1 MLIYYAI
8 TAVNIALMLWL
19 AWRTPNR
26 AFKAYLTTMAP
37 AAAMQNAS
45 GWGLW
50 GEIPLAIVGAI
61 WTFSLLPTSRRGRVE
76 ALSLGLMLTAL
87 LMLLLPH
94 PWPMY
99 SHEAYYLRLFS
110 AAAFL
115 GISTPCAFLKRG
127 NWLAIPWWGAVL
139 SVAGISEQG
148 WDYRTVAI
156 CANLTWTACLAGWIW
171 IGRKDN
177 EPIRISRGH

>member
-1 MLIYYAI
+1 MTAFYAI
-8 TAVNIALMLWL
+8 TALNIVLMLTL
-19 AWRTPNR
+19 ASRMPLLPFR
-26 AFKAYLTTMAP
+26 VYLIAMAVT
-37 AAAMQNAS
+37 ALLQNTHWWNLTGEAIIAS
-45 GWGLW
+45 
-50 GEIPLAIVGAI
+50 IAGA
-61 WTFSLLPTSRRGRVE
+61 WVFSLLPTSRRGRVE

-115 GISTPCAFLKRG
+115 GISVPCAFLKRG
-127 NWLAIPWWGAVL
+127 NWLAIPWWLAVL

-148 WDYRTVAI
+148 WNYRTVAI
-156 CANLTWTACLAGWIW
+156 CANLTWTACLIGWLI
-171 IGRKDN
+171 
-177 EPIRISRGH
+177 ISRLPDASPASS

>member
-1 MLIYYAI
+1 MTIYYAI
-8 TAVNIALMLWL
+8 TALNIALMLAL

-26 AFKAYLTTMAP
+26 AFKAYLMTMAL

-45 GWGLW
+45 WWGLW
-50 GEIPLAIVGAI
+50 GEAPLAMLGAV
-61 WTFSLLPTSRRGRVE
+61 WVWSLLPTSRRGRVE

-127 NWLAIPWWGAVL
+127 NWLAIPWWSAVL

-171 IGRKDN
+171 MGRKKYGMATN
-177 EPIRISRGH
+177 

>member
-1 MLIYYAI
+1 MTIYYAI
-8 TAVNIALMLWL
+8 TALNIALMLWL
-19 AWRTPNR
+19 AWRTQG
-26 AFKAYLTTMAP
+26 AFRRYLIAMAIS
-37 AAAMQNAS
+37 AWAQNLRV
-45 GWGLW
+45 WDIW
-50 GEIPLAIVGAI
+50 CEIILAVWSAI
-61 WTFSLLPTSRRGRVE
+61 WVYSLLPTSRRGRVE

-115 GISTPCAFLKRG
+115 GISVPCAFLKRG
-127 NWLAIPWWGAVL
+127 NWLAIPWWLAVL

-156 CANLTWTACLAGWIW
+156 CANLTWTGCLIGWLA
-171 IGRKDN
+171 
-177 EPIRISRGH
+177 ISINRVK

>member
-1 MLIYYAI
+1 MTVFYAI
-8 TAVNIALMLWL
+8 TALNIVLMLWL

-26 AFKAYLTTMAP
+26 ALKMYLLYMAL
-37 AAAMQNAS
+37 AAGFQNTHW
-45 GWGLW
+45 WGLLC
-50 GEIPLAIVGAI
+50 EETLAIFGTWWV
-61 WTFSLLPTSRRGRVE
+61 WSLLPTSRRGRVE

-87 LMLLLPH
+87 LMLLLPR

-115 GISTPCAFLKRG
+115 GISVPCAFLKRG
-127 NWLAIPWWGAVL
+127 NWLAIPWWLAVL

-156 CANLTWTACLAGWIW
+156 CANLTWTGCLIGWLA
-171 IGRKDN
+171 
-177 EPIRISRGH
+177 ISINRVK

>member
-1 MLIYYAI
+1 MTIYYAI
-8 TAVNIALMLWL
+8 TAANIALMLWL
-19 AWRTPNR
+19 AWRTPQPFFR
-26 AFKAYLTTMAP
+26 YYLLVMAVS
-37 AAAMQNAS
+37 AALQSTIYWDMS
-45 GWGLW
+45 G
-50 GEIPLAIVGAI
+50 GELTLAIFGAM
-61 WTFSLLPTSRRGRVE
+61 WTLSLLPTSRRGRVE

-99 SHEAYYLRLFS
+99 SHEMYYTRIYS

-115 GISTPCAFLKRG
+115 GISVPCAWLKRG

-156 CANLTWTACLAGWIW
+156 CANLTWTACLIGWILLS
-171 IGRKDN
+171 RK
-177 EPIRISRGH
+177 EQILA